1 MKTLRY
7 TYLLLLCAL
16 LSTRCGD
23 ALDLQ
28 PLERITAEDLFGD
41 PEGTKLYM
49 ANLYYQLPIE
59 DFTFFPKQGF
69 NFNSGDPNNGGFVAA
84 MLTDEAVHS
93 ERGDFFANEDLRWW
107 DEQDGKDQANRVI
120 RDVNLL

>member
-1 MKTLRY
+1 MKFLKHTAF
-7 TYLLLLCAL
+7 LLLFTLFSMSCD
-16 LSTRCGD
+16 D

-28 PLERITAEDLFGD
+28 PLDRITAEDLFGD

-69 NFNSGDPNNGGFVAA
+69 NFNGGDPNNGGFAAA
-84 MLTDEAVHS
+84 MMTDEAVHS
-93 ERGDFFANEDLRWW
+93 ERGDFFSNEDLR
-107 DEQDGKDQANRVI
+107 
-120 RDVNLL
+120 